1 VRHASAAAAAAR
13 SERAGGT
20 GAGARCGLT
29 PSALA
34 SIACRDSLQKNALEK
49 LDRRAAELAGAGPA
63 RCEAAYMRHMGDLM
77 DELLAD
83 YVEPA

>member
-1 VRHASAAAAAAR
+1 MAAR
-13 SERAGGT
+13 AERAGGA

-34 SIACRDSLQKNALEK
+34 SIACRDGLQKSALEK
-49 LDRRAAELAGAGPA
+49 LDRRAAELAGAGPE

-77 DELLAD
+77 DEVLAD